1 MLSHPMDCLSCF
13 LPLCPYLVMSYLY
26 SHLCASPV
34 LRLDCCVS
42 TARLNEL
49 SSTLMM
55 LLNALLELSAS
66 LCAFLDNS
74 VTEYRTKQNKLSGV
88 FPSFCFPFLSFFIM
102 NDPAVLILLLEQ
114 GDRSL
119 EDHTN
124 DFVFLANLTHY
135 PDNCLCSFYYAGPH
149 HTRAVVRGWSS
160 RASPSSSRGRWCPAS
175 HIWPWTSQPHSGPRA
190 QSSTT
195 PQCGAAWA
203 HRRRRARACRG
214 HHRHQ
219 ERQSWRS
226 PWAPSVWPGARATV
240 DTAVE
245 ITGAMESPAHGA
257 TAGGEHKL
265 DLGDLID
272 FHSEI
277 PVLQSSPELLT
288 WENIPPN
295 LPLPPPLIDLFPSA
309 TLWLL
314 DPVSLSAHPQL
325 TVCGVGSPRVCPS
338 PAPLASSLEDPSTL
352 LPASE
357 AQTPPQFCDPVAP
370 QWLPASSRRLIHPG
384 SSCFLPGS
392 SLRRPHPGLCWSSSS
407 LNTSV
412 THVF

>member
-1 MLSHPMDCLSCF
+1 MLSHPMDCFSCF
-13 LPLCPYLVMSYLY
+13 LPLCPYLVMSCLY

-55 LLNALLELSAS
+55 LLNVLLELSAS
-66 LCAFLDNS
+66 SCAFLDNS

-88 FPSFCFPFLSFFIM
+88 FPSFCFPFLSFFIFIM

-160 RASPSSSRGRWCPAS
+160 RASPSSKRGRWCPAS
-175 HIWPWTSQPHSGPRA
+175 HIWPWTSQPRSGPRA

-195 PQCGAAWA
+195 PRYGAAWA

-214 HHRHQ
+214 HWAIAIRSDRADDRPEPQ
-219 ERQSWRS
+219 VSDQVRERRWILLWRS
-226 PWAPSVWPGARATV
+226 QGQWKAPP
-240 DTAVE
+240 TA
-245 ITGAMESPAHGA
+245 PP
-257 TAGGEHKL
+257 
-265 DLGDLID
+265 LGV
-272 FHSEI
+272 STNW
-277 PVLQSSPELLT
+277 T
-288 WENIPPN
+288 WEI
-295 LPLPPPLIDLFPSA
+295 
-309 TLWLL
+309 
-314 DPVSLSAHPQL
+314 
-325 TVCGVGSPRVCPS
+325 
-338 PAPLASSLEDPSTL
+338 
-352 LPASE
+352 
-357 AQTPPQFCDPVAP
+357 
-370 QWLPASSRRLIHPG
+370 
-384 SSCFLPGS
+384 
-392 SLRRPHPGLCWSSSS
+392 
-407 LNTSV
+407 
-412 THVF
+412 